1 MQTPETLS
9 QTDPSAPTERP
20 SSSEELLHSN
30 RHCLTCPHTQ
40 TLSWWEE
47 RHKKDQEIIA
57 SRDNE
62 IVELKGTIRSLK
74 KDLYGKKSEKGDP
87 PSSEDAPEG
96 DSASDPKDPAHPLS
110 PAEVKELMHLE
121 EP

>member
-1 MQTPETLS
+1 MQTPEIL
-9 QTDPSAPTERP
+9 PPNRSAPTERP
-20 SSSEELLHSN
+20 SSSEELLPSN

-40 TLSWWEE
+40 TLSKWEE

-74 KDLYGKKSEKGDP
+74 VFVQRGTRIFYETELGKNTRVAGRMIC
-87 PSSEDAPEG
+87 EG
-96 DSASDPKDPAHPLS
+96 SDNTVRGT
-110 PAEVKELMHLE
+110 E
-121 EP
+121 